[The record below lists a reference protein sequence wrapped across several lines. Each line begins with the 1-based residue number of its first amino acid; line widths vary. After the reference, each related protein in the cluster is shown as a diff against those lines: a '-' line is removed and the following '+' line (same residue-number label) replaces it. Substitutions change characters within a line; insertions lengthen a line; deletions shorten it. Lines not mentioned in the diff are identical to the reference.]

1 MRGIEVQSCKA
12 LWPIKIDGESERVRE
27 RKIALP
33 LNVLKDLAHV
43 QVIHLIDVGIQN
55 Y

>member
-1 MRGIEVQSCKA
+1 MKFKVVGPLAYQNIWR
-12 LWPIKIDGESERVRE
+12 ERVRE

-43 QVIHLIDVGIQN
+43 QVIHIIDVGIQN